1 MDAGNSTAVTTSEMP
16 KAVKVGLW
24 LLLTALGAGAAYLY
38 AVRGN
43 AIILDLS
50 SGIAGLLCL

>member
-1 MDAGNSTAVTTSEMP
+1 MAATAPTPDGTEKPRAVRIALWTVLAFAGI
-16 KAVKVGLW
+16 
-24 LLLTALGAGAAYLY
+24 GAAYLY